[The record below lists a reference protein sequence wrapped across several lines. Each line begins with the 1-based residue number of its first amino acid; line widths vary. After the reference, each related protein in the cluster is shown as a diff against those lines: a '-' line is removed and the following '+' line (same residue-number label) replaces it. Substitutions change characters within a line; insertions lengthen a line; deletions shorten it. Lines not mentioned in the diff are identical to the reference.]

1 MSTIENKYSSHPL
14 RKWFIKQSL
23 DHPIRSIIVS
33 LIATISV
40 GSGVLSFM
48 IDDDM
53 MKLLP
58 ADLDSKIAWDEIQ
71 DEFGSTELIYIAFG
85 EKGKSVFNSKT
96 FADMWD
102 LSKTLEA
109 TDQIEEVFS
118 LVNTNRIDNVD
129 DFMEVDDLQTKRDL
143 TQAEIDDIQNYLLK
157 NPSLKKRFISENDE
171 YFVITAQPY
180 TNEEFDVFSK
190 IVVDKSDEIL
200 DGYEIHYGGNAYIS
214 GIMPGLIRDDAFSL
228 MRFGM
233 LIMIF
238 TLLLNLRSIAGVAM
252 VLMVIVLSLFA
263 MIGAMGW
270 IYYFTGS
277 NKFLFTLANTS
288 MPIIL
293 LTIANSDGVHI
304 VSKFFREMRSK
315 KDTRKAVASTMD
327 SLLVPIFV
335 TSVTT
340 ISAFLI
346 MTTSPIQPLIGY
358 GISMSI
364 GITWAWFLSSLL
376 LPAVISLKK
385 WNPEDTAFTKPS
397 FFEKLVDK
405 LGSAVLNHPKRV
417 FGTGITIVI
426 IGLFG
431 VTKVTVD
438 VNMRNFFK
446 PGTEIR
452 DSMDFMDNEM
462 NGTVDIRVRVEGDIK
477 DPQTLSSMDELQSF
491 MVKDEQ
497 VSTSFSIAD
506 VVKQMHRTVMNDDLR
521 YETIPENRG
530 KVNNLFT
537 MYSMSGDPDDFEA
550 LVDYEYKIGL
560 ITAFADVMSTEQI
573 FSYTNKLNE
582 HIDKNFNDDSKIDVT
597 GMIVVFRDLVILIVQ
612 SSFVSI
618 FASLLVIGILASLFF
633 KRALWGLLAVVP
645 LTSAVII
652 NFGFMGFFGIELSH
666 VTAILSSIIIGVG
679 VDFAIHYIS
688 QYRRLSRT
696 ISSKTV
702 SKEVVEDVGYP
713 IVLDAAS
720 NMGFGA
726 LVFSTFVPIQYIG
739 GLMVFAMLS
748 TSLGTLTILS
758 ALTELMKNR
767 LIKGEIS

>member
-102 LSKTLEA
+102 LSKTLES

-143 TQAEIDDIQNYLLK
+143 TQAEVDDIQNYLLK

>member
-190 IVVDKSDEIL
+190 IVVDKSDKIL
-200 DGYEIHYGGNAYIS
+200 EGYEIHYGGNAYIS

>member
-102 LSKTLEA
+102 LSKTLES

-143 TQAEIDDIQNYLLK
+143 TQAEVDDIQNYLLK

-190 IVVDKSDEIL
+190 IVVDKSDKIL
-200 DGYEIHYGGNAYIS
+200 EGYEIHYGGNAYIS

>member
-1 MSTIENKYSSHPL
+1 
-14 RKWFIKQSL
+14 
-23 DHPIRSIIVS
+23 
-33 LIATISV
+33 
-40 GSGVLSFM
+40 
-48 IDDDM
+48 
-53 MKLLP
+53 
-58 ADLDSKIAWDEIQ
+58 
-71 DEFGSTELIYIAFG
+71 
-85 EKGKSVFNSKT
+85 
-96 FADMWD
+96 
-102 LSKTLEA
+102 
-109 TDQIEEVFS
+109 
-118 LVNTNRIDNVD
+118 
-129 DFMEVDDLQTKRDL
+129 
-143 TQAEIDDIQNYLLK
+143 
-157 NPSLKKRFISENDE
+157 
-171 YFVITAQPY
+171 
-180 TNEEFDVFSK
+180 
-190 IVVDKSDEIL
+190 
-200 DGYEIHYGGNAYIS
+200 
-214 GIMPGLIRDDAFSL
+214 MPGLIRDDAFSL

-233 LIMIF
+233 LIMVF

-252 VLMVIVLSLFA
+252 VLMVIILSLFS

-376 LPAVISLKK
+376 LPAVISLKT

-452 DSMDFMDNEM
+452 DSMDFMDDEM

-506 VVKQMHRTVMNDDLR
+506 VVKQMHRTVMNDDLK

-582 HIDKNFNDDSKIDVT
+582 HINKNFNDNSKIDVT
-597 GMIVVFRDLVILIVQ
+597 GMIVVFRDLVILIVR

>member
-102 LSKTLEA
+102 LSKTLES

>member
-1 MSTIENKYSSHPL
+1 
-14 RKWFIKQSL
+14 
-23 DHPIRSIIVS
+23 
-33 LIATISV
+33 
-40 GSGVLSFM
+40 
-48 IDDDM
+48 
-53 MKLLP
+53 
-58 ADLDSKIAWDEIQ
+58 
-71 DEFGSTELIYIAFG
+71 
-85 EKGKSVFNSKT
+85 
-96 FADMWD
+96 MWD

-190 IVVDKSDEIL
+190 IVVDKSDKIL
-200 DGYEIHYGGNAYIS
+200 EGYEIHYGGNAYIS

-233 LIMIF
+233 LIMVF

-252 VLMVIVLSLFA
+252 VLMVIILSLFS

-376 LPAVISLKK
+376 LPAVISLKT

-506 VVKQMHRTVMNDDLR
+506 VVKQMHRTVMNDDLK

-582 HIDKNFNDDSKIDVT
+582 HINKNFNDNSKIDVT
-597 GMIVVFRDLVILIVQ
+597 GMIVVFRDLVILIVR

>member
-1 MSTIENKYSSHPL
+1 MTNDKIEQKYSSHPV
-14 RKWFIKQSL
+14 RSWFIKQSL
-23 DHPIRSIIVS
+23 DRPIRSILYS
-33 LIATISV
+33 LFATIIM
-40 GSGVLSFM
+40 GIGGLFFM

-58 ADLDSKIAWDEIQ
+58 SDLDSKISWDDIQ

-85 EKGKSVFNSKT
+85 KKGESVFSTNNFT
-96 FADMWD
+96 ILWD
-102 LSKTLEA
+102 LTKSLEEEN
-109 TDQIEEVFS
+109 QIEEVSS
-118 LVNTNRIDNVD
+118 LSNISRIDNVD
-129 DFMEVDDLQTKRDL
+129 DFMEVDDLQSNRNL
-143 TQAEIDDIQNYLLK
+143 TTAQLDEIQKYLIK
-157 NPSLKKRFISENDE
+157 NPSIKKRFISEDEE
-171 YFVITAQPY
+171 YFAIYTQPY
-180 TNEEFDVFSK
+180 GNETFDLFSK
-190 IVVDKSDEIL
+190 VVVDKTNDIL
-200 DGYEIHYGGNAYIS
+200 DGYEVHYGGNAYIS
-214 GIMPGLIRDDAFSL
+214 GIMPGLIRNDAFSL
-228 MRFGM
+228 MRYGL
-233 LIMIF
+233 LIMIL
-238 TLLLNLRSIAGVAM
+238 TLLINLRSIAGVAM
-252 VLMVIVLSLFA
+252 VLMVIILSLLS
-263 MIGAMGW
+263 MIGGMGW

-315 KDTRKAVASTMD
+315 KDSRIAIASTMD
-327 SLLVPIFV
+327 SLLVPIFI
-335 TSVTT
+335 TTVTT
-340 ISAFLI
+340 VSAFLI

-358 GISMSI
+358 GISISI
-364 GITWAWFLSSLL
+364 GIIWAWFLSSLL
-376 LPAVISLKK
+376 LPAVISLKT
-385 WNPEDTAFTKPS
+385 WNPELTAFTKPS

-405 LGSAVLNHPKRV
+405 LGSAVINHPKRV
-417 FGTGITIVI
+417 LGTGLIIVL
-426 IGLFG
+426 IGLIG

-477 DPQTLSSMDELQSF
+477 DPINLNDMSNLQSF
-491 MVKDEQ
+491 MVLDDQ

-506 VVKQMHRTVMNDDLR
+506 IVKQMHRTVMDDDPKF
-521 YETIPENRG
+521 ETIPESRG
-530 KVNNLFT
+530 KINNLFT
-537 MYSMSGDPDDFEA
+537 MYSMSGDPEDFEE
-550 LVDYEYKIGL
+550 LVDYEYNVGL

-573 FSYTNKLNE
+573 FRYTNQLND
-582 HIDKNFNDDSKIDVT
+582 HIEKNFNQEASIDVT
-597 GMIVVFRDLVILIVQ
+597 GMIVVFRDLVILIVR
-612 SSFVSI
+612 SSFISI
-618 FASLLVIGILASLFF
+618 FASLFVIGILASLFF
-633 KRALWGLLAVVP
+633 KRALWGLLAIVP

-688 QYRRLSRT
+688 QFRRLSRSM
-696 ISSKTV
+696 SSEKV

-726 LVFSTFVPIQYIG
+726 LVFSAFVPIQYIG

-758 ALTELMKNR
+758 AITELFKKR
-767 LIKGEIS
+767 LIVKG